1 MTDQT
6 AATPEW
12 HDGDP
17 LMEAIA
23 AAVWEHCHTA
33 GTCVSDDPRN
43 IAAAAAA
50 GIRDAARQATG
61 QPDTEQPV
69 VAYRDPNNPRVLLC
83 RQHGQSWHAIT
94 PATAEDLPDGGI
106 CTFGRLSS
114 NECGRDVLATST
126 PAVGQPAAPADRA
139 AETEARDTD
148 VTWSV
153 VFITDSGDAWQE
165 WSKGWHRIE
174 DALVS
179 GENVA
184 GIATVAEVRFVRTT
198 TVRERFNLHQ
208 LAAGTES

>member
-1 MTDQT
+1 VTDQASVNT
-6 AATPEW
+6 CDHHYE
-12 HDGDP
+12 HQIRGGEP
-17 LMEAIA
+17 L
-23 AAVWEHCHTA
+23 T
-33 GTCVSDDPRN
+33 VSVCQFCRMPDWADLREQV
-43 IAAAAAA
+43 A

-208 LAAGTES
+208 LAAGATP

>member
-1 MTDQT
+1 VTDQASVNT
-6 AATPEW
+6 CDHHYE
-12 HDGDP
+12 HQIRGGEP
-17 LMEAIA
+17 L
-23 AAVWEHCHTA
+23 T
-33 GTCVSDDPRN
+33 VSVCQFCRMPDWADLREQV
-43 IAAAAAA
+43 A

-61 QPDTEQPV
+61 QPD
-69 VAYRDPNNPRVLLC
+69 A
-83 RQHGQSWHAIT
+83 
-94 PATAEDLPDGGI
+94 PATAEEL
-106 CTFGRLSS
+106 GRLSVEAS
-114 NECGRDVLATST
+114 VAQHA

-208 LAAGTES
+208 LAAGATP

>member
-126 PAVGQPAAPADRA
+126 PAVGQPAAPADL
-139 AETEARDTD
+139 TPHEARQRAEQQLDGALRIVIDYVIESND
-148 VTWSV
+148 VGGLDCNDLADRLRSAGYELP
-153 VFITDSGDAWQE
+153 DD
-165 WSKGWHRIE
+165 E
-174 DALVS
+174 D
-179 GENVA
+179 
-184 GIATVAEVRFVRTT
+184 
-198 TVRERFNLHQ
+198 
-208 LAAGTES
+208 ES